1 MKMGD
6 VDWLDVIGF
15 LCVLVAMTATFV
27 LLILG
32 RLFNVFDMDTTLLL
46 IILLFVLSLY
56 IKLDNVKS
64 EVEKIANYS

>member
-15 LCVLVAMTATFV
+15 LCVLVAMTATFI